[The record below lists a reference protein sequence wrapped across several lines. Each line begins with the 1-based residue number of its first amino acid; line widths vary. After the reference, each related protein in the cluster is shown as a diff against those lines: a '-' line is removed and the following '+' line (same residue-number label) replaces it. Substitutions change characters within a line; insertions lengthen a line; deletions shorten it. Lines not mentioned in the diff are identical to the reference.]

1 MLRIF
6 LYIALALF
14 VTWCSTSVKL
24 GEHSCAGHVKRIW
37 ASDEGSDL
45 REGVKAKATSEGT
58 REVLEDVAETAAPVV
73 DRVSRGVK
81 AGFREAVAGDAGAKA
96 THAAGEATERAT
108 RAASDAAAAAA
119 RTAAEKEVRRRTEAA
134 AGGD

>member
-1 MLRIF
+1 MFRIALF
-6 LYIALALF
+6 IVLALF

-37 ASDEGSDL
+37 ASDEGTDL

-58 REVLEDVAETAAPVV
+58 REVLEDVADKAAPVV

-81 AGFREAVAGDAGAKA
+81 AGIREAVSGDAGAKA
-96 THAAGEATERAT
+96 THAAGEVTDRAT
-108 RAASDAAAAAA
+108 RAAGDAAA
-119 RTAAEKEVRRRTEAA
+119 TAAEKEVRRRAEA
-134 AGGD
+134 AGGGD